1 MPVQE
6 WGGRR
11 QCCPCRARHSGHPP
25 KVAGM
30 SMSQPDHQGQESPG
44 VWTLLALSLLY
55 PKMVKQCR
63 LPQGAGPGCVS
74 SPLLWLGR
82 FPQTLS
88 SPLPGRWHKRKAK
101 SQNAGPPASGDSV
114 CLWLPEARHQGT
126 TCCPLGCLAMVAAA
140 WHYQPGAQGK
150 RQRDEDREGAK
161 SSARLRTRRRDQVQW
176 RSNGMCWQD
185 TGCRVLELTHGS
197 TTCLL
202 RTLKRL
208 LNFSSSTE

>member
-11 QCCPCRARHSGHPP
+11 QCCPCRPRHSSHSP

-44 VWTLLALSLLY
+44 VWPLLALSLLY
-55 PKMVKQCR
+55 PKTVKQCR

-74 SPLLWLGR
+74 SPAPVAWQI
-82 FPQTLS
+82 PQTLS
-88 SPLPGRWHKRKAK
+88 RPLPGCWHKSKDK
-101 SQNAGPPASGDSV
+101 FQNTGPPASGDSI
-114 CLWLPEARHQGT
+114 CLWLPESRHQGT

-150 RQRDEDREGAK
+150 QQRDEDREGAK
-161 SSARLRTRRRDQVQW
+161 SSARLRTRKRDQAQW
-176 RSNGMCWQD
+176 RSNGLCWQGP
-185 TGCRVLELTHGS
+185 GCRVMELTHGS

-202 RTLKRL
+202 GTLNRL